1 MVQLLNTLLLLVA
14 GVADQTE
21 VVVEEE
27 ADIVLL
33 SLEILLAVEQAQKAH
48 FQYQLPQVLIQ

>member
-1 MVQLLNTLLLLVA
+1 LLV
-14 GVADQTE
+14 VVEEDQTE
-21 VVVEEE
+21 VVEEE
-27 ADIVLL
+27 AADIVLL